1 MLSTKLPRLFRCL
14 VVGTSIV
21 TLGTGLLW
29 CDRLRAQSAVT
40 FDRVLDYVQLG
51 VDEAKIAQIVKA
63 SPTKFVLGTDQ
74 VEKLRQ
80 AGASPTMIEAIQQ
93 KGTTV
98 EAISDVSDFII
109 ILDCSGSM
117 NEKLS
122 DGTSKWHAARQAA
135 IELVQAIPD
144 GKNLSLIAYGLDAQR
159 ECSSVDVVRPLK
171 RLTSNDKR
179 QITKTIEGFRAVG
192 HTPIARSLHVASD
205 QLTSASGM
213 ASVVLI
219 TDGMETCHAD
229 PVMEAADL
237 VARFPSLHATVQV
250 VGFCMGEID
259 AAQVS
264 RIAKAGNGEF
274 YDAKNAEGLIA
285 CMRKV
290 ESQLV
295 VPIEDEQVNLEALS
309 PIERLL
315 VAQLDHQ
322 DMTVREAA
330 VKTIHEN
337 KLVPAVPALIK
348 MMIHAPWGSGL
359 SGDDDRNAAIKAV
372 MELAPEKAATAIRG
386 SLRSDKWK
394 IRYWAASAMVNH
406 RITDAVPAAEER
418 LLGMQESDVSTTM
431 IQGTDEAEKLFQA
444 VHTMAPERLESLIAK
459 LVQGAPRSVRAW
471 AISKVSK
478 IKQL

>member
-1 MLSTKLPRLFRCL
+1 MLLTKFPQLFRYL
-14 VVGTSIV
+14 VLGTSFV
-21 TLGTGLLW
+21 TLGAGLLW
-29 CDRLRAQSAVT
+29 CDRLTAQSAVT

-51 VDEAKIAQIVKA
+51 VDEAKIAQLVKA
-63 SPTKFVLGTDQ
+63 SPTKFVLGSAQ

-93 KGTTV
+93 KATPV
-98 EAISDVSDFII
+98 EAISDVSDFVI

-117 NEKLS
+117 NERLS

-135 IELVQAIPD
+135 IELVRAIPD
-144 GKNLSLIAYGLDAQR
+144 GKNLSLIAYGRDAQR

-171 RLTSNDKR
+171 RLTSDDKR
-179 QITKTIEGFRAVG
+179 QLTQTIEAFRAVG
-192 HTPIARSLHVASD
+192 HTPIARSIHVASD
-205 QLTSASGM
+205 QLTSAIGM

-229 PVMEAADL
+229 PVAESAAL
-237 VARFPSLHATVQV
+237 VARFPSLHATVHV
-250 VGFCMGEID
+250 VGFCMGDIE

-285 CMRKV
+285 CVRKV
-290 ESQLV
+290 ESRIV
-295 VPIEDEQVNLEALS
+295 VPIECEQVNLESLS
-309 PIERLL
+309 AIERLL
-315 VAQLDHQ
+315 VAQLDDQ

-330 VKTIHEN
+330 AKTIHER
-337 KLVPAVPALIK
+337 KLVRAVPALVK

-359 SGDDDRNAAIKAV
+359 SGNDDRNAAIRAV
-372 MELAPEKAATAIRG
+372 RELASEKAATAIRN
-386 SLRSDKWK
+386 SLHSDNWK
-394 IRYWAASAMVNH
+394 IRYWAASAMVDH
-406 RITDAVPAAEER
+406 RIIDAVPAAEER
-418 LLGMQESDVSTTM
+418 LLKMEETDVSTTM

-444 VHTMAPERLESLIAK
+444 VQTMAPERLEKLIAQ

-478 IKQL
+478 MK